1 MLLASSLHFDAFF
14 FLHQSIKSKDLIG
27 NEETTLTVGPTN

>member
-1 MLLASSLHFDAFF
+1 MLLAPSLHFDVFSF
-14 FLHQSIKSKDLIG
+14 SINPIKSKDLIG